1 LIAVDSRTRV
11 WVHREPVDMR
21 KQYDSLWALATHA
34 MKRNVFD
41 GELFVFIG
49 RTRRRAKVLYWDGT
63 GLCLLQKRIER
74 GRFIAPWERKSDE
87 PLTLTTVELALLL
100 QGCEW
105 VATTRLSPP
114 AWTPS
119 Q

>member
-1 LIAVDSRTRV
+1 LIPFNARTRV
-11 WVHREPVDMR
+11 WIHREPVDMR
-21 KQYDSLWALATHA
+21 KQYDSLCAIATHT

-41 GELFVFIG
+41 GDLFVFIG
-49 RTRRRAKVLYWDGT
+49 RTRRRAKVLFWDGT

-74 GRFIAPWERKSDE
+74 GRFIAPWERKRAD
-87 PLTLTTVELALLL
+87 PFVLTTAELALLL

-114 AWTPS
+114 DWTPS
-119 Q
+119 G